1 MVARE
6 IEPDRFF
13 TLSDKSGRV
22 VTQATRS
29 VMTTKIGN
37 AKQPYETIFR

>member
-13 TLSDKSGRV
+13 TLSDKVDALLLKRPGR
-22 VTQATRS
+22 
-29 VMTTKIGN
+29 
-37 AKQPYETIFR
+37 YDH